1 MHHTPTASTT
11 VGGARPLA
19 RGRTAV
25 AASLALILAG
35 AFVVAAPTVAPATAV
50 PEAVVYDLPNAE
62 FSTPLEDGWTVA
74 GDAHQERTLEL
85 APAGVAYQGVALA
98 PDGSGTTDGSQAAAG
113 DVVRAEVAV
122 TLHGDV
128 TADSTVLV
136 RVTDGSAILAEWSD
150 LTTLPRGQRVT
161 VSTQLVGSA
170 GSIGST
176 AGAVYVELHNDTG
189 GTIEFHQVRLWAD
202 SGSGEHPVA
211 LPNADFTQELDGSAN
226 WSSAN
231 ARIAS
236 AAVLAPGAVVS
247 RAVPVGSDPALPK
260 RGDDIALTVGAFI
273 DPRTP
278 VGSETVAE
286 VTSDDASILRIVDSE
301 GLARASWQEV
311 AATASGDTVL
321 AATAAELTVELRNT
335 GAYPLRLRDVQLTGL
350 RAQASDDLD
359 ENGVVDAADA
369 TWFGTQIAAGTSDP
383 ALDYDADGQVT
394 TKDLSFF
401 VRFVL
406 GDTSEVYANL
416 AHLDFLSEHVE
427 LDGIPMMI
435 VHLYA
440 EPVDRSDLSQGYE
453 WVGDPQEGV
462 SALDDVARAV
472 IVYAEHYESYGDTH
486 SYEQMKRG
494 LEFAMW
500 MQAPNGD
507 FDNFVARDADGNLF
521 KKDSASSQTAFSYW
535 AARAYEAMAT
545 ALPLITDADAE
556 LASRLTERLR
566 LCLDRVGELVSPQYG
581 QHEADGS
588 PSWLLFDDSW
598 LSATAVAALVKHAG
612 LVQGAERDSAVT
624 LVSEL
629 AEGIAYYQQGDF
641 DQYPLGAVKHSNGNW
656 YEWGSIQTKALALAG
671 QLTGQSAWIDAA
683 KLSADSFLAD
693 LLISGRSMEVSPNK
707 SGLPQIN
714 YGTASY
720 VENYL
725 ALYSVTAETKY
736 ADMAGVA
743 ATWWM
748 GQNPLGTPMFDQSL
762 GLAFDGITVDGLN
775 SNSGAESV
783 DEALRAILRVQRVP
797 EALAVMTATKVEERT
812 ATTVEIEDLI
822 AEGRPADEQLGLP
835 DGGLNDPARAVV
847 TQAPGSGVDEL
858 AVYQDSLAIDSTQ
871 QIYQNWEGSNALFV
885 SGAGYNNIRL
895 FDGGSIETR
904 IGVGAEGQPQ
914 PGDALMLDFA
924 ALLQF
929 GTDLD
934 AEVISV
940 DAGGSETLL
949 ADDSGFGYNP
959 RTWYSGAGSVRTT
972 LIDVVPEDSA
982 GIIVRFSNSST
993 NPVAHEG
1000 YATVTLASLVR
1011 LGVPEVR
1018 YGSSALSGRAY
1029 AHLDAATVSPVEF
1042 ESPTSGDHLLFLSAI
1057 DRSAS
1062 GTGASMASLSSPGR
1076 FATDAQLAGEDG
1088 SVSIRSLGRADLDA
1102 GSIPLDIAVGAGA
1115 AADLDALI
1123 LYPVETYAVYRLLD
1137 GREVMVLRD
1146 ADARTLVAGTPEQ
1159 VRNRGVVVGQ
1169 PTTGPADTDGVQITP
1184 GTPTRTDVAGAATAQ
1199 LAATGAA
1206 PGPLLPLGLL
1216 TLALGMM
1223 VAGWRFSPRHRA
1235 IAARRDGR

>member
-1 MHHTPTASTT
+1 MHHISAASNAPGTTPAAT
-11 VGGARPLA
+11 
-19 RGRTAV
+19 RGRATV
-25 AASLALILAG
+25 AAALALVLTG
-35 AFVVAAPTVAPATAV
+35 AFVVASPAVAPATAV
-50 PEAVVYDLPNAE
+50 PEAVSYDLPNAD
-62 FSTPLEDGWTVA
+62 FSAPLENGWTVDGA
-74 GDAHQERTLEL
+74 AHQERSLEL
-85 APAGVAYQGVALA
+85 APVGVAYQGVPLTM
-98 PDGSGTTDGSQAAAG
+98 DGSGAAPN
-113 DVVRAEVAV
+113 DLVRAEVDV

-136 RVTDGSAILAEWSD
+136 RVTDGSTVLAEWSD
-150 LTTLPRGQRVT
+150 LTALPRGQRVT
-161 VSTQLVGSA
+161 VSTQIVGNAGRIGSA
-170 GSIGST
+170 
-176 AGAVYVELHNDTG
+176 AGTVYVELHNDTG

-202 SGSGEHPVA
+202 SGSGEHPVP
-211 LPNADFTQELDGSAN
+211 LPNADFGQELDGSAN
-226 WSSAN
+226 WSSSE

-236 AAVLAPGAVVS
+236 AAVLEPGAVVS
-247 RAVPVGSDPALPK
+247 RTVPVGSDPALPK
-260 RGDDIALTVGAFI
+260 RGDDVSLTVGAFI

-278 VGSETVAE
+278 SGTEAVAE
-286 VTSDDASILRIVDSE
+286 VKSRGSSILRAVDSAA
-301 GLARASWQEV
+301 LARATWQEV

-321 AATAAELTVELRNT
+321 DATADEVTIELRNT
-335 GAYPLRLRDVQLTGL
+335 TAYPMRLRDVQLTAL
-350 RAQASDDLD
+350 RSQGSDDLD
-359 ENGVVDAADA
+359 GNGAVDTADA
-369 TWFGTQIAAGTSDP
+369 SWFSAQIAAGTSDP
-383 ALDYDADGQVT
+383 ALDYDHDGQVT
-394 TKDLSFF
+394 KKDLSFF

-416 AHLDFLSEHVE
+416 SHLDFLSEHVE

-435 VHLYA
+435 VHLYS
-440 EPVDRSDLSQGYE
+440 EPVDRSDLGKGYE

-472 IVYAEHYESYGDTH
+472 IVYAEHYSTYGDTH

-556 LASRLTERLR
+556 LANRLTQRLQ
-566 LCLDRVGELVSPQYG
+566 LCLDRVGELVTPAYG

-598 LSATAVAALVKHAG
+598 LSATAVAALVKHAD
-612 LVQGAERDSAVT
+612 LLQGSQRAAATE

-671 QLTGQSAWIDAA
+671 QLTGQTAWVDAA
-683 KLSADSFLAD
+683 RLSADSFLAD

-725 ALYSVTAETKY
+725 ALYTVTGETKY

-762 GLAFDGITVDGLN
+762 GLAFDGITIDGLN

-822 AEGRPADEQLGLP
+822 AEGRPADEQLDLA

-847 TQAPGSGVDEL
+847 TQGPGSGVDEL
-858 AVYQDSLAIDSTQ
+858 AVYQDSLAVDSTQ
-871 QIYQNWEGSNALFV
+871 PIYQNWQGSNALFV

-895 FDGGSIETR
+895 FDQGSIETR
-904 IGVGAEGQPQ
+904 IGVGAPGQPQ
-914 PGDALMLDFA
+914 AGDALMLDFA

-934 AEVISV
+934 AEVLSV
-940 DAGGSETLL
+940 DAGGAETPL

-959 RTWYSGAGSVRTT
+959 RTWYSGARSVRTT
-972 LIDVVPEDSA
+972 LIDVVPDDSA

-993 NPVAHEG
+993 NPVLHEG
-1000 YATVTLASLVR
+1000 YATVTLASLHR

-1018 YGSSALSGRAY
+1018 YGSSALSNRSY
-1029 AHLDAATVSPVEF
+1029 AHLEGGTTDHVQF
-1042 ESPTSGDHLLFLSAI
+1042 DSPTSGDHLLFLSAI
-1057 DRSAS
+1057 EHQAVDAP
-1062 GTGASMASLSSPGR
+1062 TASLSSPGV
-1076 FATDAQLAGEDG
+1076 FSAEAALAGTEG
-1088 SVSIRSLGRADLDA
+1088 TVSIRALGRADLGA

-1146 ADARTLVAGTPEQ
+1146 ADARALYSGTPDE
-1159 VRNRGVVVGQ
+1159 VRNRAGAGED
-1169 PTTGPADTDGVQITP
+1169 PATGNPGGGTGASGGGPAATS
-1184 GTPTRTDVAGAATAQ
+1184 AGSSAAQ
-1199 LAATGAA
+1199 LAATGAE
-1206 PGPLLPLGLL
+1206 PGPILPLGLL
-1216 TLALGMM
+1216 ALSLGIAL
-1223 VAGWRFSPRHRA
+1223 AGWRLRLRG
-1235 IAARRDGR
+1235 RDIRTGGREV

>member
-1 MHHTPTASTT
+1 MHHSPAASTAP
-11 VGGARPLA
+11 GAARHSA
-19 RGRTAV
+19 RGRSTV
-25 AASLALILAG
+25 SAALALVLAG
-35 AFVVAAPTVAPATAV
+35 AFVVAAPATAPATAV
-50 PEAVVYDLPNAE
+50 PAPVHYELPNSD
-62 FSTPLEDGWTVA
+62 FSAPLESGWTVEGA
-74 GDAHQERTLEL
+74 AHQERTLEL
-85 APAGVAYQGVALA
+85 APSGVAYQGVPL
-98 PDGSGTTDGSQAAAG
+98 TTDGSGAARG
-113 DVVRAEVAV
+113 DLVRAEVDV

-128 TADSTVLV
+128 TADSTVLA
-136 RVTDGSAILAEWSD
+136 RVTDGSAVLSEWSD

-161 VSTQLVGSA
+161 VSTQVVSAGGRIGSA
-170 GSIGST
+170 
-176 AGAVYVELHNDTG
+176 ADAVYIELHNDTG
-189 GTIEFHQVRLWAD
+189 GTIEFHQVRLWVD

-211 LPNADFTQELDGSAN
+211 LPNADFAQELDGSTN
-226 WSSAN
+226 WSSAQ

-236 AAVLAPGAVVS
+236 AAVLEPGSVVS
-247 RAVPVGSDPALPK
+247 RTVPVGSDPTLPM
-260 RGDDIALTVGAFI
+260 RGDDVALTVGAFI

-278 VGSETVAE
+278 SGTETLGE
-286 VTSDDASILRIVDSE
+286 VRSQGASLLRAADSA
-301 GLARASWQEV
+301 GLARASWQDV

-321 AATAAELTVELRNT
+321 DGTTDGLTLELRNT
-335 GAYPLRLRDVQLTGL
+335 TAYPVRLRDVRLTGL
-350 RAQASDDLD
+350 RSEGSDDLD
-359 ENGVVDAADA
+359 GNGVVDSADA
-369 TWFGTQIAAGTSDP
+369 SWFSAQIAAGTSDS
-383 ALDYDADGQVT
+383 ALDYDHDGQVT
-394 TKDLSFF
+394 RKDLSFF

-416 AHLDFLSEHVE
+416 SHLDFLSEHVE

-440 EPVDRSDLSQGYE
+440 EPIDRNDLDSGYE

-472 IVYAEHYESYGDTH
+472 IVYAEHYSTYGDTH

-556 LASRLTERLR
+556 LADRLTQRLQ
-566 LCLDRVGELVSPQYG
+566 LCLDRVGQLVSPDYG

-598 LSATAVAALVKHAG
+598 LSATAVAALVKHAA
-612 LVQGAERDSAVT
+612 LLQGPEHAEAVT

-629 AEGIAYYQQGDF
+629 AEGIAYYQEGDF
-641 DQYPLGAVKHSNGNW
+641 DRYPLGAVKHSNGNW

-671 QLTGQSAWIDAA
+671 QLTAHSAWIDAA

-693 LLISGRSMEVSPNK
+693 LLISGRSMEIGPNK
-707 SGLPQIN
+707 SGLPEIN

-725 ALYSVTAETKY
+725 ALYAVTGEVKY

-748 GQNPLGTPMFDQSL
+748 GQNSLGTPMFDQSR
-762 GLAFDGITVDGLN
+762 GLAFDGITIDGLN

-822 AEGRPADEQLGLP
+822 AEGRPADELLDLP

-847 TQAPGSGVDEL
+847 TQGAGSGVDEL

-871 QIYQNWEGSNALFV
+871 PIYQNWQGSNALFV
-885 SGAGYNNIRL
+885 SGSGYNNIRL

-904 IGVGAEGQPQ
+904 IGVGAPGQPH

-972 LIDVVPEDSA
+972 LIDAVPDDSA

-1000 YATVTLASLVR
+1000 YATVTLASLHR
-1011 LGVPEVR
+1011 LGVPEIR
-1018 YGSSALSGRAY
+1018 YGSSAFSNRSY
-1029 AHLDAATVSPVEF
+1029 AHLDAGTTDHVEF
-1042 ESPTSGDHLLFLSAI
+1042 DSPTSGDHLLFLSAI
-1057 DRSAS
+1057 ERQDA
-1062 GTGASMASLSSPGR
+1062 GAAATLSSPGV
-1076 FATDAQLAGEDG
+1076 FTADAVLSGTEG
-1088 SVSIRSLGRADLDA
+1088 TVSIRGLGRADLDA
-1102 GSIPLDIAVGAGA
+1102 GSVPLDITVGAGG

-1123 LYPVETYAVYRLLD
+1123 LYPVESYAVYRLLD

-1146 ADARTLVAGTPEQ
+1146 ADAHALYAGTPEE
-1159 VRNRGVVVGQ
+1159 VRNRRGATEE
-1169 PTTGPADTDGVQITP
+1169 PTTSAPPGGGPEPERGAGKTT
-1184 GTPTRTDVAGAATAQ
+1184 AGAGSAQ
-1199 LAATGAA
+1199 LAATGTS
-1206 PGPLLPLGLL
+1206 PSPLLPLGLFA
-1216 TLALGMM
+1216 LALG
-1223 VAGWRFSPRHRA
+1223 ALLAAWRVRLRGRPTSA
-1235 IAARRDGR
+1235 DRRGA